1 MIGFTARPINSFATE
16 GNATARVTV
25 GARRTGAGVAAGA
38 AAGTA
43 VAVAV
48 AVAGGGFGASSSSS
62 SSSFS
67 GPPNKGFATLTS
79 RLGASATRLPGAAN
93 PVAPVALE
101 NIPARACKPS

>member
-25 GARRTGAGVAAGA
+25 GARRTGAAVAV

-43 VAVAV
+43 VAA
-48 AVAGGGFGASSSSS
+48 AAAAAGGGFGASSCSSSS